1 MLIKLNV
8 NSIDDIKGTVSS
20 IDSKMTE
27 MRSEIDSSSKR
38 VTEVETSQSF
48 ISKAHD
54 DSIRGIEKLNK
65 KVEMDIDSMKTK
77 TKTLCES
84 KVNFQKIVKANE
96 KLNTEFESIQSVTM
110 RDNLLFHGIKGNES
124 KDCVVL
130 IKQIIENNLNIEEE
144 IEIKSAFR
152 LGKKKEFGAQQK
164 QVVENPERINI
175 EPIRPI
181 LVKFVDRLKIDGV
194 RKSSFKLKGSNISIT
209 DHYPKSVVDKRRILI
224 PLLKKAREA
233 DVKAVLI
240 REKLFVG
247 GVLYTG
253 DSIDVAIENAKR
265 RKSDAKNKPVN
276 SDVTSA
282 AGNDSESVMQ
292 TA

>member
-1 MLIKLNV
+1 
-8 NSIDDIKGTVSS
+8 
-20 IDSKMTE
+20 MTE
-27 MRSEIDSSSKR
+27 MRGEIDSISKR

-96 KLNTEFESIQSVTM
+96 KLNTEIESIQSETM

-152 LGKKKEFGAQQK
+152 LGKKEEFGA
-164 QVVENPERINI
+164 
-175 EPIRPI
+175 
-181 LVKFVDRLKIDGV
+181 
-194 RKSSFKLKGSNISIT
+194 
-209 DHYPKSVVDKRRILI
+209 
-224 PLLKKAREA
+224 
-233 DVKAVLI
+233 
-240 REKLFVG
+240 
-247 GVLYTG
+247 
-253 DSIDVAIENAKR
+253 
-265 RKSDAKNKPVN
+265 
-276 SDVTSA
+276 
-282 AGNDSESVMQ
+282 
-292 TA
+292 